1 VSLKVIA
8 IDGPAASGKSSTA
21 AAVATRLAWA
31 HLDSGAL
38 YRAVTLAALDNVG
51 DARGRGRGGGGGTAS
66 ERQPPRGVQERRER
80 GEQGGQG
87 EHGDQGQSGE
97 RHPWGPQQIVAIAE
111 SLPVRLV
118 LVGAAFRP
126 EVAGVDVGEAIRS
139 ERVTRRVSEI
149 AALREVRHWV
159 NVQQR
164 EAVLRHAGG
173 VVVDGRDI
181 GTVVFPDAPLKVFL
195 TASPEER
202 ARRRLAQRGQAI
214 DPTELKR
221 EAAALAA
228 RDQADSTR
236 AVAPLRAAAD
246 AVRLDTTVLSLAE
259 QVNRV
264 VALARER
271 HLG

>member
-1 VSLKVIA
+1 MTLRVIA

-21 AAVATRLAWA
+21 AAVARRLGWA

-38 YRAVTLAALDNVG
+38 YRAMTLAALDHH
-51 DARGRGRGGGGGTAS
+51 DA
-66 ERQPPRGVQERRER
+66 
-80 GEQGGQG
+80 QGAGSSSSLSAQ
-87 EHGDQGQSGE
+87 
-97 RHPWGPQQIVAIAE
+97 RIIALAE
-111 SLPVRLV
+111 ELPVRLV
-118 LVGAAFRP
+118 LVGDVFRP
-126 EVAGVDVGEAIRS
+126 EVAGVDVEEAIRS
-139 ERVTRRVSEI
+139 ERVTRRVSEV
-149 AALREVRHWV
+149 AAIPEVRHWV

-164 EAVLRHAGG
+164 DAALLHHAG

-202 ARRRLAQRGQAI
+202 ARRRLAQRGGRV
-214 DPTELKR
+214 DPSELRR

-246 AVRLDTTVLSLAE
+246 AVMLDTTRLSLDD
-259 QVNRV
+259 QVARV
-264 VALARER
+264 VALARDR
-271 HLG
+271 LPG

>member
-1 VSLKVIA
+1 MSLRVIA

-21 AAVATRLAWA
+21 AAVAARLGWA

-38 YRAVTLAALDNVG
+38 YRAVTLAALDNLG
-51 DARGRGRGGGGGTAS
+51 DGGGAAS
-66 ERQPPRGVQERRER
+66 ERQPQRGGKQRGVRAPRGEQDEPGEGRER
-80 GEQGGQG
+80 GQW
-87 EHGDQGQSGE
+87 
-97 RHPWGPQQIVAIAE
+97 RPQQIVAMAE

-118 LVGAAFRP
+118 LAGAVFRP

-164 EAVLRHAGG
+164 DAVLAHPGG

-202 ARRRLAQRGQAI
+202 ARRRLAQRGQPI
-214 DPTELKR
+214 DPTELGR

-228 RDQADSTR
+228 RDQADSSR

-246 AVRLDTTVLSLAE
+246 AVRLDTTTLSLDE

>member
-1 VSLKVIA
+1 VSLRVIA

-21 AAVATRLAWA
+21 AAVAARLGWA

-38 YRAVTLAALDNVG
+38 YRAVTLAALDNLG
-51 DARGRGRGGGGGTAS
+51 DRSGTGGGAASARTRPRGGK
-66 ERQPPRGVQERRER
+66 ERRER
-80 GEQGGQG
+80 GERGVRG
-87 EHGDQGQSGE
+87 EPGEEAQSGE
-97 RHPWGPQQIVAIAE
+97 RSPWGPQQIVAIAD

-118 LVGAAFRP
+118 LIGAAFRA

-139 ERVTRRVSEI
+139 ERVTQSVSAV

-181 GTVVFPDAPLKVFL
+181 GTVVFPDAALKVFL

-214 DPTELKR
+214 DPTELRR

-246 AVRLDTTVLSLAE
+246 AVRLDTTALSLE
-259 QVNRV
+259 DQVNHV
-264 VALARER
+264 VALAQER